1 MRSSDLS
8 IVPSIGYVA
17 ESLCTLLIS
26 YLTTCLS
33 YFNII
38 LIFSTVFS
46 AGLFFSSY
54 IENLQLFSW
63 VYGLSIG
70 ALSASVFLPS
80 LWIIWGEIPESK
92 SLTSGVLLS
101 GYSLGSVPFGLM
113 FTFLANPHNHKADTI
128 DDDDKMFPREVA
140 SRVPMTIRWVSAS
153 YLIFMLVGLFML
165 PRKQKVKEEEKESK
179 KMSSLK
185 EIFRN
190 KRFWLLFITMYLA
203 MVCQGYALFLY
214 KVIAIQ
220 YINDDYYSSFVGMA
234 SFVCTGVGRF
244 LFGYLFNIYYWKKI
258 MSLVYFIETI
268 LMGGMWFTVE
278 DKSLYAFFMILYQFF
293 TSSFYNIVLLM
304 TEKAFPGNKQI
315 ISCVCLSFIPA
326 FFTPYLLSKF
336 LQPLI
341 GFGGCFGVVAACT
354 FILFFCTVFYKEP
367 EVDETTENLL
377 I

>member
-8 IVPSIGYVA
+8 IVPSIGYIS
-17 ESLCTLLIS
+17 ESLSTLLIS

-54 IENLQLFSW
+54 IENVELFSW

-113 FTFLANPHNHKADTI
+113 FTFLANPHNTKADTI

-140 SRVPMTIRWVSAS
+140 SRVPMTIRWVSVS
-153 YLIFMLVGLFML
+153 YLAFMLIGLFLL
-165 PRKQKVKEEEKESK
+165 PRKQKVKEEEKKAEK
-179 KMSSLK
+179 TSSLK
-185 EIFRN
+185 EIFTN
-190 KRFWLLFITMYLA
+190 KRFWFLFINMYLG

-234 SFVCTGVGRF
+234 SFICAGIGRS
-244 LFGYLFNIYYWKKI
+244 LFGYLFHVYYWKKI
-258 MSLVYFIETI
+258 MSLVNMTETI
-268 LMGGMWFTVE
+268 LMGSMWFTVE
-278 DKSLYAFFMILYQFF
+278 DKSLYAFFMISYQAL
-293 TSSFYNIVLLM
+293 TSAYYNIVLLM

-326 FFTPYLLSKF
+326 FFTPYILSKF
-336 LQPLI
+336 LQPFI
-341 GFGGCFGVVAACT
+341 GFGGCFGVVALCSL
-354 FILFFCTVFYKEP
+354 ILFFCTIFYKEP
-367 EVDETTENLL
+367 EVDKSSEGLL
-377 I
+377 K